1 MLSVITLSN
10 IPNVGL
16 NNLDILFTV
25 QTNIINTLPINPNS
39 LTERALIRLYN
50 VFTESTIMKFTIQK
64 IIITKSI
71 ITFENL
77 LKTETCKNQIENK

>member
-1 MLSVITLSN
+1 MKIQDVITK
-10 IPNVGL
+10 PV
-16 NNLDILFTV
+16 V
-25 QTNIINTLPINPNS
+25 AQRNS
-39 LTERALIRLYN
+39 LLINYYETYYITMKTTIMKFTILIRLYN
-50 VFTESTIMKFTIQK
+50 VFTEFTIMKFTIQK